1 MTSVSSVV
9 STILT
14 VGSRVQESIV
24 YVALLLWPATS
35 TIQIIVAPTTT
46 YLDVALEMRPLVSVA
61 AYDIDY

>member
-35 TIQIIVAPTTT
+35 TTQIIVAPTTT